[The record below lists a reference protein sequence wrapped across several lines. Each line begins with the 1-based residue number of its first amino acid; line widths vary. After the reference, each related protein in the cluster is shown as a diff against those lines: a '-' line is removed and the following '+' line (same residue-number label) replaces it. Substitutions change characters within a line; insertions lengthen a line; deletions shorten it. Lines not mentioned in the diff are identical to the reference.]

1 MKSENVLIE
10 NPKGNYDGFLL
21 QAIFEYIE
29 IPMGW
34 DSLKVLKRIPRKV
47 SYFLDKDKI
56 KEVRRT
62 TYKNQLENV
71 YFVKLLDDTF
81 LELIY

>member
-1 MKSENVLIE
+1 MKSKDIIIK
-10 NPKGNYDGFLL
+10 NPKGNYEGYLL
-21 QAIFEYIE
+21 QTIFDYVE

-34 DSLKVLKRIPRKV
+34 DSLKILKKIPRKV
-47 SYFLDKDKI
+47 SYFLDKSKI

-62 TYKNQLENV
+62 DYKNQVDNV

-81 LELIY
+81 LELVY